1 MHLIMWFAIFSCRR
15 EAELTRLYLR
25 DYDPHH
31 STWKVHDLKNP
42 NGSKGN
48 HKSFDVLDSCKE
60 MIKKLRHPEVRDRM
74 LKLGHD
80 ENLLLPLNPK
90 SLGKEFREACKMLG
104 INDLRFHDLRHEG
117 CTRLA
122 EQSFTIPEIQKVSLH
137 DSWGS
142 LQRYVSVKARR
153 NILQLEEVLRLIDET

>member
-1 MHLIMWFAIFSCRR
+1 M
-15 EAELTRLYLR
+15 
-25 DYDPHH
+25 
-31 STWKVHDLKNP
+31 HDLKNP

-48 HKSFDVLDSCKE
+48 HKSFDVLNPCKE
-60 MIKKLRHPEVRDRM
+60 MIKRLKQSEVRERM

-90 SLGKEFREACKMLG
+90 SLGKEFRDACRMLG
-104 INDLRFHDLRHEG
+104 IDDLRFHDLRHEG

-137 DSWGS
+137 DSWSS

-153 NILQLEEVLRLIDET
+153 NTMQLEEVLRLIDET

>member
-1 MHLIMWFAIFSCRR
+1 M
-15 EAELTRLYLR
+15 
-25 DYDPHH
+25 
-31 STWKVHDLKNP
+31 HDLKNP

-48 HKSFDVLDSCKE
+48 HKSFDVLDPCKE
-60 MIKKLRHPEVRDRM
+60 MIKRLKQSEVRERM

-90 SLGKEFREACKMLG
+90 SLGKEFRDACKMLG
-104 INDLRFHDLRHEG
+104 IDDLRFHDLRHEG

-137 DSWGS
+137 DSGSS

-153 NILQLEEVLRLIDET
+153 NTMQLEEVLRLIDET